1 MERSEGQ
8 GALIAGQPW
17 LQRTGLLLG
26 ERTLSV
32 LSSSTVAIVG
42 VGGVGGYAAE
52 MVVRAGVG
60 SVVLID
66 PDTVSET
73 NINRQ
78 LVALHSTVGRS
89 KCGVLSG
96 RLSDINPSL
105 NVISIEKYIGD
116 GEAPGILD
124 GLKIDFL
131 IDAIDTLSPKLSL
144 IKYCVDRG
152 LPFVSS
158 MGSGAKLD
166 ATAVRISDISKSHNC
181 PFAYVIRKRLRK
193 MGISKGFKVV
203 YSEELPDRAAI
214 VECEERNKKSMT
226 GTISYLPAVFGCAC
240 AQAAIEFFRK
250 ID

>member
-1 MERSEGQ
+1 MPQ
-8 GALIAGQPW
+8 GAGKADAPGLPKGSPGAFFSD
-17 LQRTGLLLG
+17 LLLKS
-26 ERTLSV
+26 RFLF
-32 LSSSTVAIVG
+32 TV
-42 VGGVGGYAAE
+42 
-52 MVVRAGVG
+52 
-60 SVVLID
+60 
-66 PDTVSET
+66 
-73 NINRQ
+73 
-78 LVALHSTVGRS
+78 HSGF
-89 KCGVLSG
+89 
-96 RLSDINPSL
+96 SDINPSL

-240 AQAAIEFFRK
+240 AQVAIEFFRK